1 MTVADSSRVVQ
12 TFRRLMATSALG
24 RGLRAIGGAFGAL
37 DAGMA
42 RAAADKDAHAD
53 ADAAR
58 IRALAADSRL
68 VQALDRL
75 FAAPEVAWEHS
86 RVRTAVLSV
95 RETIQALA
103 LWQRVRLLGWM
114 IVVAVTTRAAL
125 YAMAGNPLTAPTL
138 AVWGLII
145 GVGAVMMA
153 AARSVA
159 IAWVEWRRRRG

>member
-1 MTVADSSRVVQ
+1 MTVADSSRLVQ
-12 TFRRLMATSALG
+12 AFRASALG
-24 RGLRAIGGAFGAL
+24 RGLRAIGRAFGAL

-42 RAAADKDAHAD
+42 RAAAEKDAHAD

-58 IRALAADSRL
+58 MRALAADSRL

-75 FAAPEVAWEHS
+75 FAAPETAWAHS
-86 RVRTAVLSV
+86 RARVAALSV
-95 RETIQALA
+95 RDTVRALE

-114 IVVAVTTRAAL
+114 IVVAVTTRAVL

-138 AVWGLII
+138 AAWGVIA
-145 GVGAVMMA
+145 GVGVVMMA

-159 IAWVEWRRRRG
+159 IAWVEWRRRE

>member
-12 TFRRLMATSALG
+12 AFRRVTATSALG
-24 RGLRAIGGAFGAL
+24 RWLRAVGRAFGAL

-42 RAAADKDAHAD
+42 RAAAEKDANAD
-53 ADAAR
+53 TDAPR

-68 VQALDRL
+68 VRALDRL

-86 RVRTAVLSV
+86 RVRTMVLSV
-95 RETIQALA
+95 RDTVRALE

-114 IVVAVTTRAAL
+114 MIVAVTTRAAL
-125 YAMAGNPLTAPTL
+125 YAMAGNPLTAASL
-138 AVWGLII
+138 AVWGVIV
-145 GVGAVMMA
+145 GVGVVMMA